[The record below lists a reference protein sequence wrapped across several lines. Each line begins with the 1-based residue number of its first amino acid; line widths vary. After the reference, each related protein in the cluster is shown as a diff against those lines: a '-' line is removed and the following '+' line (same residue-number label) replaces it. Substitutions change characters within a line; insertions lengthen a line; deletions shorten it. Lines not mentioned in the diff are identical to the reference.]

1 MEGRGSLNIL
11 RKIRFQE
18 YADTQ
23 SIIGL
28 IRRLNPEREVKI
40 LNVCGSHEHTICR
53 WGLRSL
59 LPKNIRLIP
68 GPGCPV
74 CVTPQE
80 LIVNAIELSR
90 RKDVLVVTYGD
101 MLRVPTSRGT
111 LRDAGGNVAF
121 VTSSHQVLDVCIRN
135 PDKKVVFLSIGFE
148 TTAAPVAALFEMGL
162 PDNLYFISAHRLT
175 TAAMRALL
183 DTGLDAFIAP
193 GHVSAV
199 VGSDAWRE
207 FPERHKVSVV
217 VAGFTPED
225 ILVSVAY
232 ILYCLREGTARLENV
247 YRGVVRAEG
256 NTKAKKLM
264 DKVFDVADAPWR
276 GIGILPASGLE
287 LKSLFCKRD
296 ARLNLPWEKV
306 EEAEAEGCICSEIL
320 LGKALP
326 SQCSLFGRVCTP
338 DSPVGPCMVSQEGAC
353 NIWLRFGSW

>member
-1 MEGRGSLNIL
+1 M

-18 YADTQ
+18 YADAQ
-23 SIIGL
+23 SVIGL

-80 LIVNAIELSR
+80 LIVNAIELSK

-121 VTSSHQVLDVCIRN
+121 VTSCHQVLDVCKRN
-135 PDKKVVFLSIGFE
+135 PERKVVFLSIGFE
-148 TTAAPVAALFEMGL
+148 TTAAPVAALFGVPL

-175 TAAMRALL
+175 TAAMRVLL

-207 FPERHKVSVV
+207 FPERHGVTVV

-232 ILYCLREGTARLENV
+232 ILYCLKEGVARLENI

-256 NTKAKKLM
+256 NVKAKKM
-264 DKVFDVADAPWR
+264 IKEVFDVVDASWR
-276 GIGILPASGLE
+276 GMGVLPASGLE
-287 LKSLFCKRD
+287 LKSSFGERNAK
-296 ARLNLPWEKV
+296 LNFPWEKV
-306 EEAEAEGCICSEIL
+306 EEVEAEGCICSEIL

-326 SQCSLFGRVCTP
+326 SQCSLFGTVCTP
-338 DSPVGPCMVSQEGAC
+338 KSPVGPCMVSQEGAC